1 MDTKTEYDIEVSKIY
16 FLGSSKVER
25 TKQERRSKCPKPR
38 AFAQNKKD
46 VEIKQIKMPV
56 EIQNTCF

>member
-1 MDTKTEYDIEVSKIY
+1 VSKIN